1 MLLIYNQRTMLILL
15 LCILC
20 NVVLAIIFKYFEKY
34 QVDNLNAIVINYVVC
49 VVFASVLIG
58 QSSIPAD
65 LFSAAWWPYSVALS
79 VLFISGF
86 NLMAVSFQKCGV
98 ALTAIIQKMSLIIP
112 ASVAIAI
119 YGEPLGLYKG
129 IGMLLAIVAI
139 ILVNIPPKNSGEEFS
154 FFKPIIIYPLI
165 VFVLSGII
173 EVILFYVEVEG
184 IVGDAGMQFTAS
196 GFGQAAVIGTIYSAV
211 RYFRDR
217 GPLPGKKELIGGIVL
232 GLPNYLSIYLL
243 VYLLSE
249 GWQGSVLF
257 PMNSIGILILSA
269 IAGFT
274 LYKEHLDGKKIV
286 GVLLGVAAIILLSIA

>member
-1 MLLIYNQRTMLILL
+1 MLILL

-34 QVDNLNAIVINYVVC
+34 QVDNLNAIVINYIVC
-49 VVFASVLIG
+49 VVFASILMG
-58 QSSIPAD
+58 QSSIPID
-65 LFSAAWWPYSVALS
+65 LFTASWWPYSLALS
-79 VLFISGF
+79 VLFITGF

-112 ASVAIAI
+112 ASVAIAV
-119 YGEPLGLYKG
+119 YGEPLGAYKG
-129 IGMLLAIVAI
+129 AGILLAFLAI
-139 ILVNIPPKNSGEEFS
+139 ILVNIPAKDSGEEFS
-154 FFKPIIIYPLI
+154 FLKPIIIYPLI

-196 GFGQAAVIGTIYSAV
+196 GFGQAAVIGTVYSAF
-211 RYFRDR
+211 RYFKND
-217 GPLPGKKELIGGIVL
+217 GSLPGKKELIGGIVL

-243 VYLLSE
+243 VYLLSK

-257 PMNSIGILILSA
+257 PINSIGILVLSA
-269 IAGFT
+269 VAGFV
-274 LYKEHLDGKKIV
+274 LYKEHLDQLKIM
-286 GVLLGVAAIILLSIA
+286 GVLLGVSAIILLSIA